1 MAEANKPTHP
11 SEAVDQQEPLPSD
24 AGMSTAEYAV
34 GTVAAC
40 GFAAV
45 LWGVVHSSAV
55 SSLLQSVVERALT
68 LARRLSRTPHIFPVL
83 SGAWVFHIV
92 RGQIERSRELGQEFL
107 ELADRE
113 GVAALSGAGLNASAR
128 ELRRVRHLHVPHES

>member
-1 MAEANKPTHP
+1 MVEIEKPSHP
-11 SEAVDQQEPLPSD
+11 SGAMDELEPLPAD

-55 SSLLQSVVERALT
+55 SSMLQSVVERALT
-68 LARRLSRTPHIFPVL
+68 LAR
-83 SGAWVFHIV
+83 
-92 RGQIERSRELGQEFL
+92 
-107 ELADRE
+107 
-113 GVAALSGAGLNASAR
+113 
-128 ELRRVRHLHVPHES
+128 